1 MWYPRITTAHQKI
14 LCSFEWK
21 VLNSQSPPSGL
32 SPPVESWEA
41 WGRGQTFNRTSAPL
55 AADSFQTPSATSTS
69 ENQGWLISF
78 ILLLN
83 SPCKTFLSLHSLPSF
98 IFAIKFCNRREHN
111 HSLTFF
117 VIESYF
123 WKSLLPV
130 SIVVLYF

>member
-1 MWYPRITTAHQKI
+1 MISKNYYCTSEDTLFLWMKGTQF
-14 LCSFEWK
+14 SE
-21 VLNSQSPPSGL
+21 PSL
-32 SPPVESWEA
+32 RLVPPPVESWEA

-55 AADSFQTPSATSTS
+55 AADSFQTSSATSTS